1 MIENGLRDMSW
12 VIIIAVKNVTKLNNK
27 KLNLENILTILTHFK
42 LMVTI
47 LLKLCSVVLE
57 FMKICSCSEAMAQ
70 SGKSSTFLTKNCF
83 RHVSKLHR
91 LKQANSLSQLANN

>member
-12 VIIIAVKNVTKLNNK
+12 VIITVVKNVTKLNNK
-27 KLNLENILTILTHFK
+27 KLNLENILTTLTHFK

-57 FMKICSCSEAMAQ
+57 FMKICSCSEAMVQ
-70 SGKSSTFLTKNCF
+70 SGKSLTFLTKNCF
-83 RHVSKLHR
+83 KHVSR
-91 LKQANSLSQLANN
+91 